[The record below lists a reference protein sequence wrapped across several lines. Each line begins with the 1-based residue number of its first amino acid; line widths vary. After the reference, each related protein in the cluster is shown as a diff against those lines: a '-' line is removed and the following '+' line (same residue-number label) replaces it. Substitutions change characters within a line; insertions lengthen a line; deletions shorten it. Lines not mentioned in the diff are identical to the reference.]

1 MVKQK
6 IKIMITALSF
16 CFGMCYANG
25 VSEQVDLKSL
35 LRQTVEENTVFPV
48 LLALNAESTAD
59 ASEATIETIM
69 LKKLIQIEQKL
80 KNVAIKNDDKS
91 TSDSADEIDVKAL
104 KNMMINDTDTLYL
117 MHLNHQGQRNARK
130 AAVAALML
138 EKLTQIEKKVNQEA
152 K

>member
-91 TSDSADEIDVKAL
+91 TSDSADEIDVKARLCNYFVVSCSFL
-104 KNMMINDTDTLYL
+104 KSSRNITLPIIL
-117 MHLNHQGQRNARK
+117 PLITICCRPNH
-130 AAVAALML
+130 
-138 EKLTQIEKKVNQEA
+138 
-152 K
+152 